1 MNTELRIGPFKKTS
15 FCTRRLTGTAL
26 LTTLMLTSA
35 GNFSSSAQEPLQHE
49 KRFYQSEDGKLFVNK
64 DLPLYLRISSDPDD
78 EAESWLLKSNTTAQY
93 SNPMYLDTEGW
104 NTLRSPSAVDTATRK
119 TVYPLQDIIFDIYA
133 DGLQPKSRL
142 LWGESVNVR
151 TDDKVFF
158 GEKVHLAFDASDE
171 MSGVADVYYSLNGSG
186 FVGEKQSPLSVDE
199 EGDYSLKFYSV
210 DNVGN
215 VEDMHSFDFSVDHT
229 APIST
234 HEISGINKNNVL
246 APDATICLSAVDSL
260 SGVNNVF
267 FAIDDGEFEEYKN
280 PIPVSR
286 LKEGDGQITYYAED
300 RVGNA
305 EAHKYI
311 GTLSS
316 GASKAEGEGEVF
328 DYYID
333 RDAPVVSF
341 EFEGDY
347 FEGDREYISGR
358 TTVALSA
365 KDDKSGVQSILYSY
379 NSFLTNEVYDNSF
392 HPEGN
397 SPVVLSYSAVDWV
410 ENSAPETDRHFYID
424 RTAPGSKVSFDGPVF
439 RNRDTL
445 FLAAQTRI
453 SLDAKDQESGVKSI
467 SYSLNGVEK
476 EYGESFS
483 GDRSGENLLEWRSTD
498 NVNNQEELQSLVFV
512 VDREGPS
519 IHHHF
524 SVEPI
529 GEKTIREENY
539 VIYPSNT
546 KIYIGATDDVAGEES
561 LKYSVNGSK
570 VSEKIPLSGLQPGN
584 YTIDIEAA
592 DALENKTTKTIRFS
606 IEK

>member
-49 KRFYQSEDGKLFVNK
+49 KRFYQSEDGNLFVNK
-64 DLPLYLRISSDPDD
+64 DLPLYLRISSDPDED
-78 EAESWLLKSNTTAQY
+78 AKSWLLKSNTTSQY

-133 DGLQPKSRL
+133 DGLKPKSRL
-142 LWGESVNVR
+142 LWGKSVKVKS
-151 TDDKVFF
+151 DDVVFF
-158 GEKVHLAFDASDE
+158 GTDVELTFDASDE
-171 MSGVADVYYSLNGSG
+171 MSGVEDVYYSLNGAD
-186 FVGEKQSPLSVDE
+186 FVGDKQYPLSVDK
-199 EGDYSLKFYSV
+199 EGDFVLKFYSV

-215 VEDMHSFDFSVDHT
+215 TEEVNSFDFSVDHT
-229 APIST
+229 APFTT

-260 SGVNNVF
+260 SGVANVF
-267 FAIDDGEFEEYKN
+267 FAIDDGAFEKYKN

-286 LKEGDGQITYYAED
+286 LKEGDGKITYYAED
-300 RVGNA
+300 RVGNT
-305 EAHKYI
+305 ESHKYI

-316 GASKAEGEGEVF
+316 GSSQADGEGEVF

-333 RDAPVVSF
+333 RDPPVVSF
-341 EFEGDY
+341 KFEGDY
-347 FEGDREYISGR
+347 YEGDQEYISER
-358 TTVALSA
+358 TRVILSA
-365 KDDKSGVQSILYSY
+365 EDDKSGVQSILYSY
-379 NSFLTNEVYDNSF
+379 NSFLTKEVYESSF
-392 HPEGN
+392 YPEGN

-410 ENSAPETDRHFYID
+410 ENAAAETDRQFYID
-424 RTAPGSKVSFDGPVF
+424 RMAPESKVSFEGPVF

-445 FLAAQTRI
+445 FLAGDTRI
-453 SLDAKDQESGVKSI
+453 SLNAIDKESGLKSI
-467 SYSLNGVEK
+467 SYSLNDVEA
-476 EYGESFS
+476 EYKESFS
-483 GDRSGENLLEWRSTD
+483 GGIAGENVLEWSSTD
-498 NVNNQEELQSLVFV
+498 HVNNHEDMQSLVFV
-512 VDREGPS
+512 VDKEGPS

-529 GEKTIREENY
+529 GEKTVRDEQY

-561 LKYSVNGSK
+561 LEYSVNGTKMSK
-570 VSEKIPLSGLQPGN
+570 TIPVTGLHPGN
-584 YTIDIEAA
+584 YEIYIEAA
-592 DALENKTTKTIRFS
+592 DALKNSTSKTIRFS

>member
-1 MNTELRIGPFKKTS
+1 MNTTLRIDQFKKTN
-15 FCTRRLTGTAL
+15 CCIRRLAGKAL
-26 LTTLMLTSA
+26 LTTLMLISA
-35 GNFSSSAQEPLQHE
+35 GIFSSNAQEPLQHE

-64 DLPLYLRISSDPDD
+64 DLPLYLRISSDPDED
-78 EAESWLLKSNTTAQY
+78 AKSWLLKSNTTSQY

-119 TVYPLQDIIFDIYA
+119 TIYPLQDIIFDIYA
-133 DGLQPKSRL
+133 DGLKPKSRL
-142 LWGESVNVR
+142 LWGKSVNVKS
-151 TDDKVFF
+151 DDVVFF
-158 GEKVHLAFDASDE
+158 GTDVELTFDASDE
-171 MSGVADVYYSLNGSG
+171 MSGVEDVYYSLNGAD
-186 FVGEKQSPLSVDE
+186 FVGDKQSPLNVDK
-199 EGDYSLKFYSV
+199 EGDFFLKFYSV

-215 VEDMHSFDFSVDHT
+215 TEEVNSFDFSVDHT
-229 APIST
+229 APLTT

-260 SGVNNVF
+260 SGVANVF
-267 FAIDDGEFEEYKN
+267 FAIDDGAFEKYKN

-286 LKEGDGQITYYAED
+286 LKEGDGKITYYAED

-305 EAHKYI
+305 ESHKYI

-316 GASKAEGEGEVF
+316 GSNQADGEGEVF

-333 RDAPVVSF
+333 RDPPVVSF
-341 EFEGDY
+341 KFEGDY
-347 FEGDREYISGR
+347 YEGDQEYISER
-358 TTVALSA
+358 TRVILSA
-365 KDDKSGVQSILYSY
+365 EDDKSGVQSILYSY
-379 NSFLTNEVYDNSF
+379 NSFLTKEVYESSF
-392 HPEGN
+392 YPEGN

-410 ENSAPETDRHFYID
+410 ENAAAETDRQFYID
-424 RTAPGSKVSFDGPVF
+424 RMAPESKVSFEGPVF

-445 FLAAQTRI
+445 FLAGDTRI
-453 SLDAKDQESGVKSI
+453 SLNAIDKESGLKSI
-467 SYSLNGVEK
+467 SYSLNDVEA
-476 EYGESFS
+476 EYKESFS
-483 GDRSGENLLEWRSTD
+483 GGIAGENVLEWSSTD
-498 NVNNQEELQSLVFV
+498 HVNNHEDMQSLVFV
-512 VDREGPS
+512 VDKEGPS

-529 GEKTIREENY
+529 GEKTVRDEQY

-561 LKYSVNGSK
+561 LKYSVNGGK
-570 VSEKIPLSGLQPGN
+570 ISETIPLSGLQPGN

-592 DALENKTTKTIRFS
+592 DALENKTTKTIRFC